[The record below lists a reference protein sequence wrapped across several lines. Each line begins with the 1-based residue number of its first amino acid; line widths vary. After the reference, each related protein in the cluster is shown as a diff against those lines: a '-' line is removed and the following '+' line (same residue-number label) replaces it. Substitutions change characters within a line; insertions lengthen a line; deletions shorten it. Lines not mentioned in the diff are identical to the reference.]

1 MRVQVRIVG
10 TVKNMPDSGMGTAGL
25 MQRAV
30 NLLRQLA

>member
-1 MRVQVRIVG
+1 
-10 TVKNMPDSGMGTAGL
+10 VKNMPDSGMGTAGL